1 MSPFTCQNGELYA
14 ESVPVSAIAEALGT
28 PVYIYSRAELE
39 ARYLAYARALDGMS
53 GMICY
58 AVKANGNLAVLNVL
72 ARLGAGFDIVSIGEL
87 EKVIAAGGDPAR
99 TVFSGVG
106 KRTDELARALEA
118 GVYCFNVESESEL
131 YRLQK
136 VAAAAG
142 KMARISLRVNPDVD
156 ARTHPYIS
164 TGLKEN
170 KFGIAIERAEAVYEK
185 AVAMPDLEVSGVDC
199 HIGSQITTIAPFL
212 DALDLLLKLI
222 DQLAQA
228 GIAIRHLDL
237 GGGLGITYQNE
248 KPPAPDVYVAAIR
261 ERLDNRDLELILEP
275 GRSIAGNAGILL
287 TQVEIL
293 KHTEHKRFAIVDA
306 AMNDLIRPSL
316 YGSWHDIQPVKQ
328 NNGKAKC
335 YDIVGPVCES
345 SDFLGKERMLSLAE
359 GDLLAIH
366 STGAYCMGMSFNYN
380 VRCRPPEVMVDG
392 DTYHVVR
399 KRETLEALL
408 AAESL
413 LP

>member
-1 MSPFTCQNGELYA
+1 MSPFTYQNGELYA
-14 ESVPVSAIAEALGT
+14 ESVPVSAIAKALGT
-28 PVYIYSRAELE
+28 PAYIYSRAELE
-39 ARYLAYARALDGMS
+39 TRYLAYARALDGTS

-142 KMARISLRVNPDVD
+142 KVARISLRVNPDVD

-164 TGLKEN
+164 TGMKEN

-185 AVAMPDLEVSGVDC
+185 AVAMPDLEVRGVDC

-212 DALDLLLKLI
+212 DALDLLLELI
-222 DQLAQA
+222 DQLTQA
-228 GIAIRHLDL
+228 GITIRHLDL

-248 KPPAPDVYVAAIR
+248 KPPEPDVYLTAIR
-261 ERLDNRDLELILEP
+261 ERLDNRNLELILEP
-275 GRSIAGNAGILL
+275 GRSIVGNAGILL

-293 KHTEHKRFAIVDA
+293 KHTGHKRFAIVDA

-345 SDFLGKERMLSLAE
+345 SDILGKERMLNLAE

-366 STGAYCMGMSFNYN
+366 SAGAYCMGMSFNYN